1 MQKWYLG
8 VGWGAINTTINFG
21 FVVIDEFIY
30 SVQER
35 IEAADKPNYFSVF
48 QYFNPPVMGWG

>member
-1 MQKWYLG
+1 MAPWGG
-8 VGWGAINTTINFG
+8 VGAINTTIIFG

-48 QYFNPPVMGWG
+48 